1 MLKLKDVQQ
10 YITSLG
16 LAEQVYIG
24 RLDNKKQ
31 KSIGVYPRSG
41 SGPPVMA
48 LGGVQNSSYDVKALS
63 FLVHWNKNPDETEQA
78 AEELFRRLA
87 GAGSVQMGETKAFGI
102 RLMVPEPQNVGTDEG
117 GVYEYV
123 IWADF
128 IYERNG

>member
-1 MLKLKDVQQ
+1 MLKLKDVRQ
-10 YITSLG
+10 YIAGLG
-16 LAEQVYIG
+16 IAEQVYIG

-48 LGGVQNSSYDVKALS
+48 LGGVRNSSYDVKALS
-63 FLVHWNKNPDETEQA
+63 FLVHWNKDPDETEQA

-87 GAGSVQMGETKAFGI
+87 GAGSVQMGEARVFGI

>member
-1 MLKLKDVQQ
+1 MLKLKDVRQ
-10 YITSLG
+10 YIADIG
-16 LAEQVYIG
+16 IAEQVYIG

-48 LGGVQNSSYDVKALS
+48 LGGVRNSSYDVKALS
-63 FLVHWNKNPDETEQA
+63 FLVHWNKDPDETEQA

-87 GAGSVQMGETKAFGI
+87 GAGSVQMGEARVFGI

>member
-1 MLKLKDVQQ
+1 MLQLKEVQQ
-10 YITSLG
+10 YITGLG
-16 LAEQVYIG
+16 IAEQVYIG

-31 KSIGVYPRSG
+31 KSIGVYPRSRSG
-41 SGPPVMA
+41 SPVMA
-48 LGGVQNSSYDVKALS
+48 LGGVHNSSYDMKALS

-78 AEELFRRLA
+78 AEELFSRLA
-87 GAGSVQMGETKAFGI
+87 GAGSVQMGETRVFGI